1 MFHNMEYIYCI
12 YKERSF
18 SRAAER
24 LHISQPSLSAMVR
37 KIEAQVG
44 APIFDRKTRPV
55 SLTPFGTEFVQG
67 IEQIFEI
74 EEHLHHLVYELHNL
88 ERGSVA
94 VGGSN
99 LNISYTVPQKLVQ
112 FKQAYPKVDLR
123 IVEKDTLTCK
133 QMLDSGELDLMV
145 TNRPMSAEEYHR
157 IVCYREELVLAVP
170 QSFPFNLGLEDKR
183 LTPEELDGQVSSVP
197 LQRRIFPQL
206 LDRVPL
212 ILLHRGNYLRLCSDI
227 LFQGHQVEPNIML
240 EVDKSSIAY
249 NFARLG
255 LGATI
260 ISSVLVES
268 SHRDSGLYFYRLHG
282 AQTSREAFICYR
294 KGRYVSM
301 AMRRLIDMLAEE

>member
-170 QSFPFNLGLEDKR
+170 QSFPLNLGLEDKR

-227 LFQGHQVEPNIML
+227 LFQDHQVEPNIML

>member
-55 SLTPFGTEFVQG
+55 SLTPCGTEIVQG

-227 LFQGHQVEPNIML
+227 LFQDHQVEPNIML

>member
-1 MFHNMEYIYCI
+1 MFHNMEYIYRI

-18 SRAAER
+18 SKAAEK

-37 KIEAQVG
+37 KIEEQAG
-44 APIFDRKTRPV
+44 TPIFERKTRPI

-227 LFQGHQVEPNIML
+227 LFQDHQVEPNIML

>member
-1 MFHNMEYIYCI
+1 MEYIYCI

-227 LFQGHQVEPNIML
+227 LFQDHQVEPNIML

-282 AQTSREAFICYR
+282 AQASREAFICYR

>member
-206 LDRVPL
+206 LDRV
-212 ILLHRGNYLRLCSDI
+212 ICS
-227 LFQGHQVEPNIML
+227 L
-240 EVDKSSIAY
+240 
-249 NFARLG
+249 
-255 LGATI
+255 
-260 ISSVLVES
+260 
-268 SHRDSGLYFYRLHG
+268 
-282 AQTSREAFICYR
+282 
-294 KGRYVSM
+294 KGRQGNNK
-301 AMRRLIDMLAEE
+301 REREERWENGSKWI

>member
-123 IVEKDTLTCK
+123 
-133 QMLDSGELDLMV
+133 V

-227 LFQGHQVEPNIML
+227 LFQDHQVEPNIML

>member
-74 EEHLHHLVYELHNL
+74 EEHLHHPVYELHNL

-227 LFQGHQVEPNIML
+227 LFQDHQVEPNIML

>member
-227 LFQGHQVEPNIML
+227 LFQDHQVEPNIML

>member
-74 EEHLHHLVYELHNL
+74 EEHLHHLVNELHNL

-227 LFQGHQVEPNIML
+227 LFQDHQVEPNIML

>member
-112 FKQAYPKVDLR
+112 FKQAYPKMDLR

-227 LFQGHQVEPNIML
+227 LFQDHQVEPNIML

>member
-1 MFHNMEYIYCI
+1 M
-12 YKERSF
+12 
-18 SRAAER
+18 
-24 LHISQPSLSAMVR
+24 
-37 KIEAQVG
+37 
-44 APIFDRKTRPV
+44 
-55 SLTPFGTEFVQG
+55 
-67 IEQIFEI
+67 
-74 EEHLHHLVYELHNL
+74 
-88 ERGSVA
+88 A

-227 LFQGHQVEPNIML
+227 LFQDHQVEPNIML

>member
-18 SRAAER
+18 SRAAEK

-37 KIEAQVG
+37 KIEEQAG
-44 APIFDRKTRPV
+44 APIFDRRTRPV
-55 SLTPFGTEFVQG
+55 SLTPFGVEFIQG
-67 IEQIFEI
+67 IEQVLEI
-74 EEHLHHLVYELHNL
+74 EEHLHRLVYELHNL

-99 LNISYTVPQKLVQ
+99 LNISYRVPQKLVQ
-112 FKQAYPKVDLR
+112 FKQTYPKVDLR

-157 IVCYREELVLAVP
+157 VVCYREELLLAVP
-170 QSFPFNLGLEDKR
+170 QSFPFNLGLEEKR

-197 LQRRIFPQL
+197 LQRRIFPQI
-206 LDRVPL
+206 LDRMPL

-227 LFQGHQVEPNIML
+227 LFQDFQTEPNIIL

-260 ISSVLVES
+260 ISSVLVAS

-282 AQTSREAFICYR
+282 AQTSRDAFICYR
-294 KGRYVSM
+294 KGVYVSI
-301 AMRRLIDMLAEE
+301 AMRRLIDMLAEK

>member
-18 SRAAER
+18 SRAAKR

-227 LFQGHQVEPNIML
+227 LFQDHQVEPNIML

-301 AMRRLIDMLAEE
+301 AMRRLINMLAEE

>member
-67 IEQIFEI
+67 IEQFFEI

-227 LFQGHQVEPNIML
+227 LFQDHQVEPNIML

>member
-227 LFQGHQVEPNIML
+227 LFQDHQVEPNIML

-301 AMRRLIDMLAEE
+301 AMRRLINMLAEE